1 MASAREYRN
10 LKEYRDK
17 ELKWFLLANIILM
30 LIESGVLD
38 FGKLDSISISD
49 ISSLLGITAVSSAI
63 YIYTLILD
71 SILPSRVKV
80 FLVFYG
86 NVNQVV
92 RFSQTWSKSSR
103 MIGSNWRMQKRNI
116 IKFMKE

>member
-63 YIYTLILD
+63 YNRKLD
-71 SILPSRVKV
+71 TEQISGYVPGRQ
-80 FLVFYG
+80 Y
-86 NVNQVV
+86 V
-92 RFSQTWSKSSR
+92 R
-103 MIGSNWRMQKRNI
+103 RMQ
-116 IKFMKE
+116 